1 MIGQVTSGNYF
12 NTIKRA
18 KLLCND
24 GIITEQH
31 LGIEI
36 KNSAK
41 LMPKEDVTEQDVVSA
56 IKSSGGVISDAA
68 KALGLSRSALYRRM
82 KKIQYSR

>member
-1 MIGQVTSGNYF
+1 
-12 NTIKRA
+12 
-18 KLLCND
+18 
-24 GIITEQH
+24 

-36 KNSAK
+36 KHTAK
-41 LMPKEDVTEQDVVSA
+41 LALKEDVTEQDVKAA

-82 KKIQYSR
+82 KKFNIQDA